1 VEGDGNQVI
10 GQVTG
15 GNVFN
20 IAGNVNILSSK
31 LIAQTTPQIDWLD
44 RSYQLLT
51 AQKHLTTNGLLK
63 DSTRNFDHIHV
74 PLGLIERKDRP
85 KVKEEPSP
93 ERGSEFYQT
102 EYTETKRFEHQA
114 FLADVVRD
122 RVAGKHIAI
131 IGEPG
136 AGKTTILTKIGE
148 YLIRQAEQQP
158 EQPFVV
164 AWVSLAAVGDRP
176 LQKYLQD
183 EWLQKVCEDD
193 FEAAWQELRVLR
205 RQGRVWLLLDG
216 LDEMS
221 GDALGSIYR
230 DLGQAWA
237 QNLRVAMTC
246 RINQW
251 EAAAGGNILT
261 NSFDVYR
268 TLDYSY
274 QTSQG
279 EDQVEK
285 FISNWFGDKEK
296 EVANQIRR
304 ELDAPGKER
313 IKDLVKNPLRLT
325 LLCASWEQDNQAL
338 PETQADLYQGFVN
351 YLYGW
356 KAKEFQE
363 EVKLKDKLNLALG
376 ELAKAGLNRT
386 SINDGAVRRFR
397 FTASEIREL
406 WQDLPDTL
414 LPVAEKLGWLNV
426 VGKEKKEDL
435 YAFYHPTFQEYF
447 AACSIDDWDYFLPR
461 AHIDRPVPCQDG
473 ENPYRVFEQEWR
485 QPMLLWFGREN
496 VANEDKEAFIEKLTT
511 FQDGAINFHYYRAY
525 CLAAICVSEFEFSQR
540 TEEIVQQIIEWAFGY
555 FNTDKQKWRT
565 YLNPISSLAKEMIPF
580 IHHGYAIVALMSQ
593 LNNPSYDFLRSSVAL
608 TLGQIDEGNQEAI
621 SALIALSNN
630 SALNDYRAAE
640 ALGQIAMGNQEAIS
654 ALIALLNNSA
664 FDDDEFSSE
673 AAEALGRIAVGDQEA
688 ISALIALLNN
698 STLNGWL
705 RYKLI
710 EALGQI
716 AEGNQEAIS
725 ALISLFNDPA
735 LDNGLRYK
743 VAEAL
748 GRIAVGNQEAI
759 AALITILSNSV
770 LNDYWLYSS
779 VALALGQVDVGNQG
793 AITALITILSNPAIN
808 DYWLRYRVGVALGQ
822 VAVGNQEAIAAL
834 SAILNNP
841 VLNDYWLYSSVA
853 LALGQVDVGNQ
864 EAIAVLISLLK
875 DPALDYELRYLV
887 ALALGQFDVGDQEAI
902 AVLISLLKDPALDS
916 KLSYGAA
923 HTLGQIGVGNQE
935 TISALIAVVS
945 NPAFDYSVRSTV
957 AEVLCEISTR
967 ATMPSMIWQLKNYVT
982 DEVYNSERYDFCFKI
997 LFHCAQVL
1005 PYSVFYTAWHKPSL
1019 PLIRFSPE
1027 TIKQQLNCIACNVC
1041 GYEQNTNSSQY
1052 CDACGAELVT

>member
-1 VEGDGNQVI
+1 
-10 GQVTG
+10 VTG

-31 LIAQTTPQIDWLD
+31 SIAQTTPQIDWLD

-74 PLGLIERKDRP
+74 SLGLIERKERP

-114 FLADVVRD
+114 FLADVVGD

-193 FEAAWQELRVLR
+193 FEAAWQEWRLLRQ
-205 RQGRVWLLLDG
+205 QGRVWLLLDG

-338 PETQADLYQGFVN
+338 PETQANLYQGFVN

-414 LPVAEKLGWLNV
+414 LPAAEKLGWLNV

-447 AACSIDDWDYFLPR
+447 TACSIDDWDYFLPR
-461 AHIDRPVPCQDG
+461 AHIDRPVNCQD
-473 ENPYRVFEQEWR
+473 EEKPTYRVFEQEWR
-485 QPMLLWFGREN
+485 QVILLWMGRRDE
-496 VANEDKEAFIEKLTT
+496 VVTDKIREEFIDKLTNFFEQEGT
-511 FQDGAINFHYYRAY
+511 FYYFIAY
-525 CLAAICVSEFEFSQR
+525 CMAAICVGEFKSSR
-540 TEEIVQQIIEWAFGY
+540 RGEEIVQQIVIWAFGY
-555 FNTDKQKWRT
+555 FNTEEQEWKGSLPK
-565 YLNPISSLAKEMIPF
+565 PISSLIHDTIPF
-580 IHHGYAIVALMSQ
+580 THLGYAS
-593 LNNPSYDFLRSSVAL
+593 NAL
-608 TLGQIDEGNQEAI
+608 TARLVNSVLYEGCYDWQRSDVSEVLGQIDLGNRVDRVAVD
-621 SALIALSNN
+621 ALTTLLGKPTI
-630 SALNDYRAAE
+630 DGWQRPDVAE
-640 ALGQIAMGNQEAIS
+640 VLGQIDPGNRVAVD
-654 ALIALLNNSA
+654 ALTTLLGNPIINNSLQHQVV
-664 FDDDEFSSE
+664 
-673 AAEALGRIAVGDQEA
+673 EALGRIAVGDKTT
-688 ISALIALLNN
+688 IDTLIALLDN
-698 STLNGWL
+698 SAPDNQHYRVSTALGRIAVGDKATIDTLTALLENSVRENWRQDCVANVLGQIAVGDRATIDTLTALLEDSAIKDLLKSNTANTVEVLGQIAVGDRAAINALTALLRNPTFDGQQYGVTKALGQIAVDDRATINALTALLENGL
-705 RYKLI
+705 LECSVT

-716 AEGNQEAIS
+716 AIGDRATINALTALLGNPTIDN
-725 ALISLFNDPA
+725 SLQ
-735 LDNGLRYK
+735 YQ
-743 VAEAL
+743 VVEAL
-748 GRIAVGNQEAI
+748 GRIAVGDKA
-759 AALITILSNSV
+759 TIDTL
-770 LNDYWLYSS
+770 
-779 VALALGQVDVGNQG
+779 
-793 AITALITILSNPAIN
+793 TALLGNPTIDN
-808 DYWLRYRVGVALGQ
+808 
-822 VAVGNQEAIAAL
+822 
-834 SAILNNP
+834 
-841 VLNDYWLYSSVA
+841 
-853 LALGQVDVGNQ
+853 
-864 EAIAVLISLLK
+864 SLQHVVI
-875 DPALDYELRYLV
+875 D
-887 ALALGQFDVGDQEAI
+887 
-902 AVLISLLKDPALDS
+902 
-916 KLSYGAA
+916 
-923 HTLGQIGVGNQE
+923 TLGRIAIGNKA
-935 TISALIAVVS
+935 TIDTLIALLE
-945 NPAFDYSVRSTV
+945 NPAFGRLSHVQGALSQILTK
-957 AEVLCEISTR
+957 E
-967 ATMPSMIWQLKNYVT
+967 TMTFIIWQLKNNII
-982 DEVYNSERYDFCFKI
+982 DEVYKSNHQRYQSSYEI
-997 LFHCAQVL
+997 LFQCSQTLSYLEFHA
-1005 PYSVFYTAWHKPSL
+1005 AWHQTHL
-1019 PLIRFSPE
+1019 PTNPFSP
-1027 TIKQQLNCIACNVC
+1027 
-1041 GYEQNTNSSQY
+1041 
-1052 CDACGAELVT
+1052 

>member
-1 VEGDGNQVI
+1 LIEQTRQIPSTPNNNSDLSTKIQQNVEGDGNQVI

-31 LIAQTTPQIDWLD
+31 SIAQTTPQIDWLD

-74 PLGLIERKDRP
+74 SLGLIERKERP

-114 FLADVVRD
+114 FLADVVGD

-176 LQKYLQD
+176 LQKYLQA

-193 FEAAWQELRVLR
+193 FEAAWQEWRVLR
-205 RQGRVWLLLDG
+205 QQGRVWLLLDG

-325 LLCASWEQDNQAL
+325 LLCVSWEQDNQAL

-414 LPVAEKLGWLNV
+414 LPAAEKLGWLNV

-447 AACSIDDWDYFLPR
+447 AACSIDDWDYFLPKK
-461 AHIDRPVPCQDG
+461 HEDRPVRCQD
-473 ENPYRVFEQEWR
+473 ETVPTYRVFEKQW
-485 QPMLLWFGREN
+485 QQVIVFWIGRN
-496 VANEDKEAFIEKLTT
+496 FDKEYKEDFLVKLT
-511 FQDGAINFHYYRAY
+511 NFRDETSEFYYYQAY
-525 CLAAICVSEFEFSQR
+525 CVAAICVGEFQSSQYA
-540 TEEIVQQIIEWAFGY
+540 ESIVQTVVRWAFGY
-555 FNTDKQKWRT
+555 FDPNEQEWVNLERVNSAFVSSILPLTQRK
-565 YLNPISSLAKEMIPF
+565 YLIISLLSYIFQDDLPYEATLLMDS
-580 IHHGYAIVALMSQ
+580 IHTRLH
-593 LNNPSYDFLRSSVAL
+593 
-608 TLGQIDEGNQEAI
+608 AI
-621 SALIALSNN
+621 SVLGKIAKGNKKAIEDLTSFIYKTDGYLLSIT
-630 SALNDYRAAE
+630 AAE
-640 ALGQIAMGNQEAIS
+640 ALGTIDIGSRLAITVMITFLCQPSSTKYDVISFVFQCLRRISIGNESVIQELLYILSQLRNTDDCRQSMIVDALSYIAIGNTETLDILISMLQSNPVFPLSHNIADALVQIASNNEDAIKMINSNFSGTIQNKDIEPYVSRILRDINSNNQREAIS
-654 ALIALLNNSA
+654 LHNLFLDSKIDFFHMKEVLKTI
-664 FDDDEFSSE
+664 E
-673 AAEALGRIAVGDQEA
+673 IGDKQTTKE
-688 ISALIALLNN
+688 
-698 STLNGWL
+698 
-705 RYKLI
+705 
-710 EALGQI
+710 
-716 AEGNQEAIS
+716 
-725 ALISLFNDPA
+725 
-735 LDNGLRYK
+735 
-743 VAEAL
+743 
-748 GRIAVGNQEAI
+748 
-759 AALITILSNSV
+759 
-770 LNDYWLYSS
+770 
-779 VALALGQVDVGNQG
+779 
-793 AITALITILSNPAIN
+793 
-808 DYWLRYRVGVALGQ
+808 
-822 VAVGNQEAIAAL
+822 L
-834 SAILNNP
+834 SAIILDLNTDNP
-841 VLNDYWLYSSVA
+841 KFFL
-853 LALGQVDVGNQ
+853 
-864 EAIAVLISLLK
+864 
-875 DPALDYELRYLV
+875 
-887 ALALGQFDVGDQEAI
+887 
-902 AVLISLLKDPALDS
+902 
-916 KLSYGAA
+916 AA
-923 HTLGQIGVGNQE
+923 HTLGRIDVGNKLAITTLL
-935 TISALIAVVS
+935 TIISQSDLDDYSLLEIVHSLREIALGNREVIERLMDFLSKPNLSDILRHSIAYTLWNIDIGNNKAITTLLDLISRPESDNSLPMGTGEDMNEIITIDLMPMVVS
-945 NPAFDYSVRSTV
+945 KLKYQVQTDMCESNDKKFYICKTV
-957 AEVLCEISTR
+957 
-967 ATMPSMIWQLKNYVT
+967 MWK
-982 DEVYNSERYDFCFKI
+982 
-997 LFHCAQVL
+997 CAQAL
-1005 PYSVFYTAWHKPSL
+1005 PYHEFYSAWH
-1019 PLIRFSPE
+1019 
-1027 TIKQQLNCIACNVC
+1027 
-1041 GYEQNTNSSQY
+1041 QN
-1052 CDACGAELVT
+1052 